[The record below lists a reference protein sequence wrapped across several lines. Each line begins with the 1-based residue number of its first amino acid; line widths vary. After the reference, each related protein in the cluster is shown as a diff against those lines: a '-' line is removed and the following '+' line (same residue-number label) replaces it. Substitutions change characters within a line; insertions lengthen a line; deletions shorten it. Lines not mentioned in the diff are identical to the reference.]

1 MPVDGWLLTTA
12 VMHSPSGVIAHACA
26 VGAVKD
32 AVAATI
38 DAARIQA
45 LIFIVFLLRVGSIAL
60 DHNLESPAKAWLGD
74 H

>member
-1 MPVDGWLLTTA
+1 LPTPVDGWLFTTA

-45 LIFIVFLLRVGSIAL
+45 LIFIVFLLRVGSL
-60 DHNLESPAKAWLGD
+60 LSTTTWSRPLKLG
-74 H
+74 